1 VVWGVF
7 LGGAVALQTTYE
19 NFRYRYDNKVN
30 PYNQGCASN
39 FNEIFCTKIPASK
52 NRFRSRVQ
60 EVIPGQMGAVQQT
73 RDMGEVHG
81 SGAGKGADVEQG
93 YKATWP
99 NAEEMV
105 GEGGELEM
113 AGGRVSTGSEL
124 GMEMKDG
131 FDVNPPAEQQGR
143 PAVAHPRRSS
153 RGRKSG
159 SWEITPDILA
169 MSSGEGGQ
177 GHSNHAQ
184 GRSNGETTPPGNRWS
199 RFVAAEAETNWVKGA
214 GGRSG

>member
-1 VVWGVF
+1 MV
-7 LGGAVALQTTYE
+7 QTTYE

-39 FNEIFCTKIPASK
+39 FNEIFCTKVPASK

-60 EVIPGQMGAVQQT
+60 EVNQGQMGAPQVT
-73 RDMGEVHG
+73 REMGEVQG
-81 SGAGKGADVEQG
+81 PGAGKVPDVEQG

-105 GEGGELEM
+105 GEGGEVEM

-131 FDVNPPAEQQGR
+131 FDMHGVEQGR
-143 PAVAHPRRSS
+143 PAVGHPRRSS
-153 RGRKSG
+153 WGRKSG

-177 GHSNHAQ
+177 GHNNLGHAHVHAHAP
-184 GRSNGETTPPGNRWS
+184 GRLNGETTPPGNR
-199 RFVAAEAETNWVKGA
+199 
-214 GGRSG
+214 